1 MGSICGK
8 YRLALL
14 IISVDVE
21 CAVHTLAQIGP
32 VKYDLL
38 TRKHHRLG
46 NLRRYSLGMN
56 GKYET

>member
-1 MGSICGK
+1 MAHESGHIVRVGER
-8 YRLALL
+8 YQF
-14 IISVDVE
+14 
-21 CAVHTLAQIGP
+21 AVHTLAQIGP